1 MSNMLELPTDR
12 TRLRVTSMFDPQN
25 LADAIDAMPGHE
37 GINRAVLVP
46 EAWLTA
52 SEDDSDGSPGS
63 SRRPRASWRS
73 WRSYPMYRDQ
83 APIQTESPLACD
95 ATPGMSPRSN
105 ETHAFWQMY
114 ASSATV
120 VMHAAGSGYQVP
132 DARESLGSTRSRP
145 PDAPSGIPGHER
157 QFHDARSLEHH
168 RKLTSIR
175 RSRFGQRH

>member
-1 MSNMLELPTDR
+1 MSNMLDLPTDR

-52 SEDDSDGSPGS
+52 SEDDGDGSPKS
-63 SRRPRASWRS
+63 SRRPRAS

-95 ATPGMSPRSN
+95 APPGMSPRWN
-105 ETHAFWQMY
+105 ETHAFWQTY

-120 VMHAAGSGYQVP
+120 VMHADGSGYHVP
-132 DARESLGSTRSRP
+132 DATESLGSTRSRL
-145 PDAPSGIPGHER
+145 PDGPSGIPEHER

-168 RKLTSIR
+168 RKLISIR